1 MSAPRPLIFRVMD
14 AVAGDASLT
23 GRDRLVL
30 LYVVK
35 YADRD
40 GAGCIVSND
49 TLARALCVDP
59 ATVTRAIAR
68 LVKRGLIQRKRRRW
82 TSAVTTVVVP
92 QESAPVPDID
102 TQESAPVPD
111 IDTQES
117 APPQP
122 RKRTSATKK
131 AHQCARTGLS
141 TDLATDSS
149 SSSEADA
156 VPFEEIRSYWNA
168 HVLHRPMVSIEG
180 QRQEAVRACWQKYS
194 RVGVFGII
202 DRVAAS
208 PLLTGKVQ
216 GTKLHGKGIGCN
228 WPWKPENAAGILE
241 GEYDGEFRRSA
252 AAGSSTET
260 PTEDGEWCA
269 STVRRSDR
277 DEHGGGNGSE
287 THPKWAEYEEA
298 ACDLPPRTAPPFA
311 EWLRQTTGQEAV

>member
-82 TSAVTTVVVP
+82 TSAVTTVAVP
-92 QESAPVPDID
+92 QESAPAPVMD
-102 TQESAPVPD
+102 TQESAP
-111 IDTQES
+111 
-117 APPQP
+117 AQP

-141 TDLATDSS
+141 TDLPTVC

-156 VPFEEIRSYWNA
+156 VP
-168 HVLHRPMVSIEG
+168 
-180 QRQEAVRACWQKYS
+180 
-194 RVGVFGII
+194 
-202 DRVAAS
+202 
-208 PLLTGKVQ
+208 
-216 GTKLHGKGIGCN
+216 
-228 WPWKPENAAGILE
+228 
-241 GEYDGEFRRSA
+241 
-252 AAGSSTET
+252 
-260 PTEDGEWCA
+260 
-269 STVRRSDR
+269 
-277 DEHGGGNGSE
+277 
-287 THPKWAEYEEA
+287 
-298 ACDLPPRTAPPFA
+298 
-311 EWLRQTTGQEAV
+311 